1 MTAYTVKLQKG
12 GNISMKKLFPVIL
25 ATSACLGLLTA
36 CGGGSTSAGSDT
48 AGSGSTGETYELKF
62 ASQDLSLIHI

>member
-1 MTAYTVKLQKG
+1 
-12 GNISMKKLFPVIL
+12 MKKLFPVIL

-62 ASQDLSLIHI
+62 ASQDAEGLPSTEATGLPTR

>member
-1 MTAYTVKLQKG
+1 
-12 GNISMKKLFPVIL
+12 MKKLFPVIL

-62 ASQDLSLIHI
+62 AARTPRDFRPPRPCTGLLTR